1 MLHICNLGSI
11 RMYLGEMEIN
21 MPLNNSDDLLSK
33 ILAYVDSPFKLF
45 AVILMAVLAFGAWA
59 FYENKELIVGTYKE
73 SQKLPSIAEDRV
85 DDAAVHLFKTTDAT
99 VVAIFKVNPLFGTR
113 VQYRAYTK
121 TGRDKTND
129 GLDVGLFTANQA
141 NNHDVIALMAG
152 NVPCGEYKAA
162 QSEIGLWY
170 LEKGMTFGCRI
181 SVPPDPSR
189 FIGQITVGWDK
200 PPADLEQTKA
210 MLFIAA
216 TMLAR
221 SKK

>member
-1 MLHICNLGSI
+1 MIKKSA
-11 RMYLGEMEIN
+11 
-21 MPLNNSDDLLSK
+21 DTLSK

-45 AVILMAVLAFGAWA
+45 AIIVMASLAFGGWV
-59 FYENKELIVGTYKE
+59 FYDNRELIVGTYKE
-73 SQKLPSIAEDRV
+73 SQKLPGIAEDRV
-85 DDAAVHLFKTTDAT
+85 DDVAVHLFKTTNAT
-99 VVAIFKVNPLFGTR
+99 VITIFKVNPLFGTR

-129 GLDVGLFTANQA
+129 GLDVGLFTVNQA
-141 NNHDVIALMAG
+141 NNQDVVSLMAG
-152 NVPCGEYKAA
+152 NIPCGEYKTA

-200 PPADLEQTKA
+200 PPTDLEQTKA
-210 MLFIAA
+210 MLNIGA
-216 TMLAR
+216 TMLSR